1 MGGTLVCIGSGLLLI
16 IMISFPLLS
25 VLGIIKDEWRRLEF
39 SAWVKYI
46 LLIIIFLF
54 IILATIICV
63 TFITIGYNS
72 VEFDIIASDNTVYRA
87 KFYFRVVN
95 TDPSLSLVE
104 SLTIRSKISNDKDYG
119 YNQRVER
126 FFENTFNNLLPYK
139 PTVED
144 IKRICNTLDGSLLDL
159 PNITFK
165 LNLEGIKFVE
175 AF

>member
-1 MGGTLVCIGSGLLLI
+1 M
-16 IMISFPLLS
+16 
-25 VLGIIKDEWRRLEF
+25 
-39 SAWVKYI
+39 
-46 LLIIIFLF
+46 
-54 IILATIICV
+54 
-63 TFITIGYNS
+63 
-72 VEFDIIASDNTVYRA
+72 EFDIIASDNTIYRA

-139 PTVED
+139 PAVED
-144 IKRICNTLDGSLLDL
+144 IERVCNTLDGSLLDL